1 MTNVFKMASGFFST
15 TLESEPTKRASKNK
29 KEIKVNQTN
38 RSIGTTKPKRTGR
51 DRWKKSS
58 QRTRVEREEG
68 AVGRIRFR
76 CNRKKE
82 KKMMTAIGRRTV
94 SIGAHLLFDYW
105 HVVDGWLEPRDPISK
120 GEHSGQINKLIGCL
134 LLLLCWY
141 KLLLLAVQETGRP
154 YSIYAIA
161 FFLLS
166 APSGPTSV
174 TTSCWCVPNESTQST
189 PNKTTPSCYYNI
201 NT

>member
-58 QRTRVEREEG
+58 QRTRVERE
-68 AVGRIRFR
+68 
-76 CNRKKE
+76 RKEQSGGSGFDATERKR

-154 YSIYAIA
+154 YMLSR